1 MNYDV
6 GKNTVSV
13 NHMIFDGC
21 QESPIDIEFSLPDY
35 CPDIQR
41 ILKCHVS
48 PEIDS
53 RNISGDRLNIEGT
66 INIHLIYLDPDK
78 MQIRCCEN
86 SSSFSS
92 SIDIKSNP
100 ENAFP
105 TTSIKLGYLN
115 CRATSPRKIDIH
127 GAFSICAKVYGK
139 EDIEIPSHINGEDI
153 EQKVLNITASD
164 LVGIG
169 QQQFSINEVLD
180 LGQGNFTAEKIIRS
194 SANFNLE
201 DYKYV
206 SGKIAIKG
214 EVILR
219 ILFLGSPDTDQIDSM
234 EYSIPVSQIVD
245 VPGVDENSKCVIN
258 VELLS
263 HNEKITNES
272 QDENLISVDIKAV
285 ATIMAY
291 EDKEVNLVTDA
302 YSTEFNIET
311 TNDYVRV
318 CKLEDTL
325 NDTFSSKIN
334 VELPDIK
341 VSKIIDSFAD
351 IITSSAYKED
361 DKIKITGKASLYVF
375 GVDSES
381 IPFYIE
387 RIIDIDHERPFT
399 DESADN
405 LEIYTKLVPSGV
417 NYRIVGSDSL
427 EIKIDFKLLADVFSC
442 TKHNVVTEASTDSQT
457 PKAKDTSSGLTI
469 YYTEEG
475 ENIWDIARKY
485 YTCEDLIKKENNLQS
500 DIIEESGML
509 LIPMK

>member
-13 NHMIFDGC
+13 NRVIFDGC
-21 QESPIDIEFSLPDY
+21 QESPIDVEFSLPDY

-41 ILKCHVS
+41 ILKCNVS
-48 PEIDS
+48 PQIDS
-53 RNISGDRLNIEGT
+53 QNISGDRLNIEGT

-127 GAFSICAKVYGK
+127 GAFSICAKVYDK
-139 EDIEIPSHINGEDI
+139 EDVQIPSNISGEDI
-153 EQKVLNITASD
+153 QQKILNITASD

-180 LGQGNFTAEKIIRS
+180 LGQGNFVPEKIIRS
-194 SANFNLE
+194 SANFSLE

-214 EVILR
+214 EVTLR
-219 ILFLGSPDTDQIDSM
+219 LLFLGSPDTDEIDSM
-234 EYSIPVSQIVD
+234 EYSIPVSHLVD

-258 VELLS
+258 VEILN
-263 HNEKITNES
+263 HNEKLTSES
-272 QDENLISVDIKAV
+272 SDENLISVDIKAV

-291 EDKEVNLVTDA
+291 EDKEINLVTDA

-311 TNDYVRV
+311 TNDYIRI
-318 CKLEDTL
+318 CKLEDVI

-361 DKIKITGKASLYVF
+361 DKIKVTGKASIYVF
-375 GVDSES
+375 GVDTES

-387 RIIDIDHERPFT
+387 RIVDIDHERPFSN
-399 DESADN
+399 ESIDS
-405 LEIYTKLVPSGV
+405 LEIYTKIVPSGV
-417 NYRIVGSDSL
+417 NYRIVGNDNL
-427 EIKIDFKLLADVFSC
+427 EIKTDFKLLADVFSC
-442 TKHNVVTEASTDSQT
+442 TKHSAVTQASTDSQT
-457 PKAKDTSSGLTI
+457 PKLKDTSSGLTI

-485 YTCEDLIKKENNLQS
+485 YTSEDLIKKENDLNS